1 MIRLAFSLCF
11 LINVYSFENISYPCS
26 WCNKSGSK
34 PQKYFSSKGTCS
46 LWLTVNVLKTKTATI
61 IHHWNL
67 CSLFQS
73 LKTRGFEVQ
82 ILFQKETKKVAKLCI
97 TSVVEI
103 HQTTSTMTIL
113 KFHCIISPKLPFVFL
128 KIADGFDLITSKML
142 FASFIKHTKQ
152 KIEDTAGK

>member
-1 MIRLAFSLCF
+1 MIRLEFSLCF
-11 LINVYSFENISYPCS
+11 LINVYSFENTSTPCA
-26 WCNKSGSK
+26 WFNKSGSK

-46 LWLTVNVLKTKTATI
+46 LWHTVNVLKTETATI

-97 TSVVEI
+97 ASTSVVEI
-103 HQTTSTMTIL
+103 HQTTNIWHYWNSTLLGIVL
-113 KFHCIISPKLPFVFL
+113 LLSCHLCFWKLQMV
-128 KIADGFDLITSKML
+128 LIWSVQTCYLPVLLNTQSK
-142 FASFIKHTKQ
+142 K
-152 KIEDTAGK
+152 